1 MTQESNGMTNT
12 PRSYDPRSFEQLTYH
27 DRLPAFGDGSDSPR
41 AYLERCL
48 EVIAAREPVVQA
60 FATLNEEGARAA
72 ADASSERWKAG
83 KPLSLID
90 GMPIG
95 VKDLLETRDM
105 PTQMGCEAYRGNFP
119 KRDNAMVSALRE
131 AGAVIL
137 GKTVTAELGG
147 SHPGPTTNPF
157 DPACT
162 PGGSSSGSAAAVGAR
177 MIPCAVGTQVGGSI
191 IRPASYCGNVALK
204 PSQGA
209 LNRGER
215 QGTSMS
221 THGFHAG
228 SIEDTWRASIA
239 VARRAGGDR
248 SEFALSGPDVAP
260 AARQPARLIVL
271 ETEGWAETDQATR
284 TAFAELLDRISA
296 AGVTLLTRRDCPPV
310 EVLEQAIADA
320 RNICDAITGWENRW
334 AHRNLVDQFPDGV
347 STRLKQ
353 GLARAEKMTPDD
365 YHALLGHRAA
375 AQAIHARVGPMAD
388 AAILLSSPGPA
399 PLWPGDR
406 PGEPLAPRPT
416 GSPVSNF
423 GTSMLFAPA
432 ATVPMMG
439 VGGMPVGVQI
449 MCRPREDAAA
459 IAVARWLLESVSPIV
474 A

>member
-1 MTQESNGMTNT
+1 MPQT
-12 PRSYDPRSFEQLTYH
+12 PRSYDPRSFEQLTFH
-27 DRLPAFGDGSDSPR
+27 DHLSAFGDGGDTPR

-48 EVIAAREPVVQA
+48 EVIAEREPVVQA
-60 FATLNEEGARAA
+60 FAALNEDGAREA
-72 ADASSERWKAG
+72 ADASAERWKAG

-105 PTQMGCEAYRGNFP
+105 PTEMGCEAYRGNFP

-162 PGGSSSGSAAAVGAR
+162 PGGSSSGTGAAVGAH
-177 MIPCAVGTQVGGSI
+177 MVPCGVGSQVGGSI
-191 IRPASYCGNVALK
+191 IRPASYCANVALK
-204 PSQGA
+204 PTQGA

-221 THGFHAG
+221 THGFQAG
-228 SIEDTWRASIA
+228 SIEDMWRASIA

-248 SEFALSGPDVAP
+248 GHFALSGPDTAP
-260 AARQPARLIVL
+260 AARKPARLIVL
-271 ETEGWAETDQATR
+271 ETEGWAETDQTTR
-284 TAFAELLDRISA
+284 DAFTKLMERLSA

-310 EVLEQAIADA
+310 EVLEQSIADA
-320 RNICDAITGWENRW
+320 RDICNPITAWENRW
-334 AHRNLVDQFPDGV
+334 AHRNLVDQFPDGP
-347 STRLKQ
+347 STRLKE
-353 GLARAEKMTPDD
+353 GLAKAEEMTADD
-365 YHALLGHRAA
+365 YHALLARRAA

-388 AAILLSSPGPA
+388 GAILLSAPGPA

-416 GSPVSNF
+416 GSPVCNF

-449 MCRPREDAAA
+449 MGLPGEDAAA
-459 IAVARWLLESVSPIV
+459 TAMARWLLESVDPV
-474 A
+474 AA